1 MVFEYRKPSRLA
13 YQVSVSSENCT
24 VVKYIGK

>member
-1 MVFEYRKPSRLA
+1 MVFEYSNPSRLA
-13 YQVSVSSENCT
+13 HQVSVSSENCT